1 MALNQLKEHGNNE
14 KQEII
19 TELYRIQASIP
30 LTLGKVARAMI
41 KELIK
46 KLEGD
51 LKHGRVEQ
59 KQAFKQALQA
69 GYDKVSK
76 TYSPDDIFNYLKK
89 KVGK

>member
-1 MALNQLKEHGNNE
+1 MK

-46 KLEGD
+46 KLE
-51 LKHGRVEQ
+51 
-59 KQAFKQALQA
+59 
-69 GYDKVSK
+69 
-76 TYSPDDIFNYLKK
+76 DD
-89 KVGK
+89 